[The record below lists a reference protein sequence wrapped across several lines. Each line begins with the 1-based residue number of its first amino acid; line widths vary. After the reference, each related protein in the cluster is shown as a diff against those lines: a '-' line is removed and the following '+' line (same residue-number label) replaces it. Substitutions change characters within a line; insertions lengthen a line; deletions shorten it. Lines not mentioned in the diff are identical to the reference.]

1 MKNQSKSSKKD
12 VYALVTER
20 IIKQLENG
28 TVPWKMQWQS
38 KTVPTNLVTKKP
50 YRGINHL
57 LLASLNYEQN
67 YFLSMRQVN
76 LLGGKVKIGEKAHMV
91 VFWKVLEFPKTV
103 NSENNEKT
111 NKIPFLRYYNVFNI
125 AQCENLPEK
134 VLPEIITPG
143 INDPIK
149 ICEEIVFNMP
159 KRPEIKHEEA
169 FSVEAFYHIIRDYVN
184 MPKIERFTSSH
195 AYYSTL
201 FHELVHSTG
210 HESRLYRP
218 GLTSIT
224 TFESDAYSFE
234 ELIAEIGACYLN
246 THSGIENQQFDN
258 NVAYINGWL
267 KRLRQDSK
275 LIVKAG
281 MEAQKAVDFILGN
294 LQESAQASNS
304 QTPKNQL
311 IKAQH

>member
-1 MKNQSKSSKKD
+1 MKNQSKTSKKD

-38 KTVPTNLVTKKP
+38 KTVPTNLLTKKP

-57 LLASLNYEQN
+57 LLASLNFEQN
-67 YFLSMRQVN
+67 YFLSMNQVN
-76 LLGGKVKIGEKAHMV
+76 LLGGKIRKGESASMV
-91 VFWKVLEFPKTV
+91 VFWKILEFE
-103 NSENNEKT
+103 SENLGNNEKT
-111 NKIPFLRYYNVFNI
+111 NKIPFLRYHKVFNI

-134 VLPEIITPG
+134 ILPKIVTAG

-149 ICEEIVFNMP
+149 ICEDIVFNMP
-159 KRPEIKHEEA
+159 KRPKIKHEEA

-184 MPKIERFTSSH
+184 MPKMERFISSH

-218 GLTSIT
+218 GLTNLT
-224 TFESDAYSFE
+224 TFGSDIYSFE

-267 KRLRQDSK
+267 KRLRQDNK

-281 MEAQKAVDFILGN
+281 MEAQKAVDFILGR
-294 LQESAQASNS
+294 LQDKSE
-304 QTPKNQL
+304 L
-311 IKAQH
+311 KAQDSAVSQSN